1 MASAATIY
9 QHLIIKILWKFE
21 IFIKIWLEPYS
32 WWTYRDESLLSPS
45 KYSVDT
51 SFIPVSARP
60 LREKIKTIS
69 CVEIDTGTVKGNF
82 PGRAV
87 SNWWSVAPGHSIKA
101 RSREREREKTK
112 STLTKFPHS
121 WMLWSIPE
129 KVWAGFP
136 LTDWK
141 ENIKKW
147 HKIREDKAWFRYNRP
162 DRLHF
167 LKNQLSC
174 GFVSIGEGVV
184 NENLNYWLENV
195 SLFLGF
201 WSSFCRHPLLIDLV
215 MWQIAA
221 LSLRQNES
229 KNDGFCAVCG
239 VKMELC
245 CWW

>member
-1 MASAATIY
+1 MNL
-9 QHLIIKILWKFE
+9 QRWKLIESLE
-21 IFIKIWLEPYS
+21 IFCWYLLYS
-32 WWTYRDESLLSPS
+32 RVS
-45 KYSVDT
+45 KT
-51 SFIPVSARP
+51 SK
-60 LREKIKTIS
+60 REIKTKS
-69 CVEIDTGTVKGNF
+69 CVEIDTGTVKGNSG
-82 PGRAV
+82 PGGFKLVKCRTRPLYQ
-87 SNWWSVAPGHSIKA
+87 SKIKK
-101 RSREREREKTK
+101 ERKKTK
-112 STLTKFPHS
+112 STLTKFPDS

-141 ENIKKW
+141 ESIKKW
-147 HKIREDKAWFRYNRP
+147 HKIRGDKAWFRYNRP

-167 LKNQLSC
+167 LKKQLSC

-239 VKMELC
+239 VKNGAMLLVVTRQFK
-245 CWW
+245 